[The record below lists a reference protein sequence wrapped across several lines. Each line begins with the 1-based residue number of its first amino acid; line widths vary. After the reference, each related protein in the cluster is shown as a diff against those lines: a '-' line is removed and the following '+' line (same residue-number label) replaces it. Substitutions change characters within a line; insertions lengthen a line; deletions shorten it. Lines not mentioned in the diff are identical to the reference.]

1 MSAGFIEQ
9 VLAHI
14 DVILSAAIE
23 DWNETTNHAA
33 LRCPQM
39 IFPLPQ
45 GQESTPAEFAIIL
58 KMDNDGDTVVY
69 SPIPFPHLEN
79 Q

>member
-33 LRCPQM
+33 LRCPPM
-39 IFPLPQ
+39 IFPLPK
-45 GQESTPAEFAIIL
+45 GQESNAAEFALIL
-58 KMDNDGDTVVY
+58 KMDHDL
-69 SPIPFPHLEN
+69 SLIHI
-79 Q
+79 